1 MGVKVDDTEFA
12 AIQIARDDFHGEW
25 NMSFRRTVKGPRY
38 LCLLRARTITSES
51 KSAWKRGAVM
61 IPSTRNGMVIIG
73 QALSV
78 RQRERGP
85 RWEDSGPEPGFP
97 FVS

>member
-12 AIQIARDDFHGEW
+12 AIQIARDNFHGEW
-25 NMSFRRTVKGPRY
+25 NMSFRRTDKGPRY
-38 LCLLRARTITSES
+38 LCL
-51 KSAWKRGAVM
+51 
-61 IPSTRNGMVIIG
+61 
-73 QALSV
+73 LSV